1 MSIPNKLWSDLLE
14 EEELLNEDA
23 RMDTEQNP
31 LYPVQTT
38 LEHQLL
44 QPTATEPLTSP
55 TTTTPTPTPSTQ
67 TTPTTYQSASR
78 AHVQTTLTTHLS
90 TSKTPT
96 TTPNPIQTHALTDNS
111 AANIIE
117 QLFVKSIQ
125 ANFTYQFEHEL
136 AQLNQQLAA
145 MPTPAQGRHKLHAHM
160 FETVTSFIA
169 NAANLNNLTPS
180 CIGRIDSIVDNR
192 NRFNAAT
199 WNLQH
204 LQQIQDN
211 IRNNIQTFIQTP
223 FMTREDLITNIRKL
237 MLMTNITS
245 TTGKLNL
252 QINTVTFRT
261 ENSDLKT
268 VSFYIGLRANE
279 LIRNASLHINAIRK
293 HFPTSLQ
300 HHHLNVLNATTE
312 ELLKKK
318 LIFLY
323 NLNTGITA

>member
-1 MSIPNKLWSDLLE
+1 MSVPNKLWSDLLE

-96 TTPNPIQTHALTDNS
+96 TTPNMDNS

-117 QLFVKSIQ
+117 QLFVRSIQ

-136 AQLNQQLAA
+136 TQLNQQLAS
-145 MPTPAQGRHKLHAHM
+145 MPTPTQGKHRLHAHI
-160 FETVTSFIA
+160 FDTVTSFIT
-169 NAANLNNLTPS
+169 NTANLNNLTPS
-180 CIGRIDSIVDNR
+180 CMGRIDSIVDNR

-211 IRNNIQTFIQTP
+211 IRINIQTFIQTP
-223 FMTREDLITNIRKL
+223 FTTREDLITNIRKL

-252 QINTVTFRT
+252 RINTVTFRT

-312 ELLKKK
+312 ELLKK